1 MLPTINKRFLLKLV
15 AVLAVLAGGLALAH
29 TVQSGR
35 IPDALLAQAERA
47 HEQAADDPKKGDAAV
62 AYLRQYL
69 EFRPTDV
76 GVMEKLADW
85 LRERKKD
92 GDPSDLLRL
101 YDKILALDPARHDT
115 RREALKASL
124 KIGRFTD
131 AEGHGVA
138 LTQQF
143 PTDAQLW
150 LDLAYARRGLQKQ
163 TEARAAYDAAVNADP
178 TLTTA
183 YQEYA
188 EFLVNDLKL
197 KDEARKQLDKMVANG
212 SDRAGALTARG
223 RFFAVVENEPAAV
236 ADAKAALQIDAK
248 NADATLLL
256 AEQLQ
261 KGRDVQTAADLFKQ
275 GIADHPADA
284 RFVRGL
290 AWLEVSRGNTGASV
304 AALEDG
310 MERVGEKDAFDL
322 LVPLAD
328 LLLQMRDQEKAKG
341 LIRKLEGLRPTD
353 RQQQRTVKMQV
364 LYLKGRLAM
373 SEARWADAIDLLTK
387 LRGDT
392 GELLGLECQ
401 VNLLLSL
408 CFQRTGDFEQEE
420 RTLKLL
426 LGKDPNHAAARVTLG
441 AAYQAAGRFDE
452 AVVEYEQAAR
462 SRFATAGTRASL
474 LKMKA
479 ARLKA
484 VNAGQKEWEAL
495 DAQAKQFAPSFG
507 GAEYAILRSELY
519 SARRATDRA
528 IAVLQEEAMKR
539 PTDGRLWAA
548 YAAAA
553 ADYAGVPAGL
563 SLLDEAQAMCGDRAE
578 LRLARAAL
586 YARDPARLRPIDP
599 LAAQIDTWPESDQN
613 RVLYGLV
620 EVYDRLGDEAGVV
633 RTFRRIAGRYPSDPA
648 VWEGLFDRATRGG
661 DAATAAEARGRLA
674 KLEPEAGKSAAL
686 LTAWEVANGK
696 RAADAKAAADGLVK
710 QFGVTPDRG
719 DVCVAL
725 AKLKAL
731 SGDPTAAGSLFA
743 RAVRLDPVRYG
754 PTQEYL
760 AFLAE
765 AGQDDQIGKL
775 LGRLTQDYRWAG
787 EPVRRAV
794 RQTVGRVQPVAAKR
808 LLDALRPAVEP
819 EPDGF
824 GWLGDCYR
832 ACGFATDAIACYDKA
847 TTVKTATSDDWLRK
861 AVRTAEAGD
870 PDGGAKV
877 LADAKAKLVS
887 PQLYLMTAALFAD
900 HPAAPKGFAPA
911 LSTAAE
917 KKLYAQARLAVK
929 LSRFER
935 NEAVGVLEDY
945 IADKDVP
952 ADGTAW
958 ARRNLAMLL
967 AARGTATDRAR
978 AKELLTDT
986 DKKAGDT
993 ADEKRS
999 TAAVLAQLSRQLEGA
1014 DRDQVLERAIA
1025 VLTDVSAETKN
1036 PRDKFL
1042 LAQLYRTAAVR
1053 ADDKTATENRKRAR
1067 GLIQELIRQDPNNTE
1082 YYVAALEEM
1091 TEPADQELADRCAK
1105 FLIEKHR
1112 ADFRVVQAVARYEC
1126 RAGRPDDGLAHALAY
1141 TRTADNTPGDLQTR
1155 SARCA
1160 ELLDELARRPNVR
1173 GTPVGR
1179 KMTDAAVEKYEAL
1192 FVTRPEAIVALVGL
1206 LASDG
1211 RAEAGFAEIEK
1222 AAGKLPSRVKLLAGL
1237 AILRTGG
1244 ATDAQFKTVNGW
1256 LTAASEEEPGSAGVL
1271 INAGEFH
1278 ILRRDLQAAEK
1289 AYQAVLATDEEN
1301 VVALSNLAWLLAA
1314 NPDAADRALGMV
1326 DRAVRVVGLTGE
1338 LLDTRAR
1345 VKIARKEYPAAEQ
1358 DLVGALKQE
1367 QTALRLFHLALA
1379 EHLQGGAKSEDAGKH
1394 FREAKERGLRAVMV
1408 HPADRDTFAE
1418 FETKYGK

>member
-15 AVLAVLAGGLALAH
+15 VVVLLLAGGLAVAH
-29 TVQSGR
+29 TVQAGR
-35 IPDALLAQAERA
+35 IPDALMAQADRA
-47 HEQAADDPKKGDAAV
+47 HEQAADDPKKADAAV

-69 EFRPTDV
+69 EFRPTDTAA
-76 GVMEKLADW
+76 MEKLGEW
-85 LRERKKD
+85 LRERKKG

-101 YDKILALDPARHDT
+101 YDKILALDPSRHDT

-131 AEGHGVA
+131 AEGHAAA

-143 PTDAQLW
+143 PADAQLW
-150 LDLAYARRGLQKQ
+150 LDLAYARRGLQKH
-163 TEARAAYDAAVNADP
+163 TEARECYEAAKKADP
-178 TLTTA
+178 KMSAA

-197 KDEARKQLDKMVANG
+197 KEEAKKQLDEMVAALPK
-212 SDRAGALTARG
+212 DAGAVAARG
-223 RFFAVVENEPAAV
+223 RFFAAMDNEPAAI
-236 ADAKAALQIDAK
+236 ADAKAALKLDATH
-248 NADATLLL
+248 ADATLLL

-261 KGRDVQTAADLFKQ
+261 KGRDVQGAADLFKR
-275 GIADHPADA
+275 GIADHPKDA

-328 LLLQMRDQEKAKG
+328 LLLQMRDQEKAKA
-341 LIRKLEGLRPTD
+341 LIRKLEGLKPTD

-364 LYLKGRLAM
+364 LYLKGRSAM
-373 SEARWADAIDLLTK
+373 SEGRWADAIDLLTK
-387 LRGDT
+387 LRGDV
-392 GELLGLECQ
+392 GELIGLECQ

-408 CFQRTGDFEQEE
+408 CHQRTGDFEAEE

-426 LGKDPNHAAARVTLG
+426 LGKDPNHAAAHVTLG
-441 AAYQAAGRFDE
+441 AAYQSAGRFDE
-452 AVVEYEQAAR
+452 AIVEYEHAAR
-462 SRFATAGTRASL
+462 SRFATPSTRASL

-479 ARLKA
+479 ARLRVA
-484 VNAGQKEWEAL
+484 NAGKKEWDDL
-495 DAQAKQFAPSFG
+495 DNQAKQFGPSFG
-507 GAEYAILRSELY
+507 GAEYAVLRAELLT
-519 SARRATDRA
+519 ARRATDRA
-528 IAVLQEEAMKR
+528 IAVLREEAMRR
-539 PTDGRLWAA
+539 PTDGKLWAS
-548 YAAAA
+548 YAFAA

-613 RVLYGLV
+613 KLLYGLV

-633 RTFRRIAGRYPSDPA
+633 RTFRRIAGRYPADPA
-648 VWEGLFDRATRGG
+648 VWEGLFDRATRSG
-661 DAATAAEARGRLA
+661 DAATSTEARARLA

-696 RAADAKAAADGLVK
+696 QSARANEAIEGLMK
-710 QFGVTPDRG
+710 QFGPTPDRG
-719 DVCVAL
+719 DVCLAL

-731 SGDPTAAGSLFA
+731 TGDTAAAGSLFA
-743 RAVRLDPVRYG
+743 RAVRLEPVRYG
-754 PTQEYL
+754 PTQEYM

-765 AGQDDQIGKL
+765 AGQDDQMAKL
-775 LGRLTQDYRWAG
+775 LGRLMQDYRWSG
-787 EPVRRAV
+787 EPLRRAV

-808 LLDALRPAVEP
+808 LLDAFRPAVEG
-819 EPDGF
+819 EPDGL
-824 GWLGDCYR
+824 GWLGDCFK
-832 ACGFATDAIACYDKA
+832 ACGFATDATACYEKA
-847 TTVKTATSDDWLRK
+847 TASKRATCDDWLRK

-870 PDGGAKV
+870 ADAGAKV
-877 LADAKAKLVS
+877 VADAKEKLAS
-887 PQLYLMTAALFAD
+887 PQLHLMTAALFAE
-900 HPAAPKGFAPA
+900 HPAAPKKYAPA
-911 LSTAAE
+911 LTAAD

-929 LSRFER
+929 LSKFER
-935 NEAVGVLEDY
+935 TEAIGVLEDY
-945 IADKDVP
+945 LADKEVP

-967 AARGTATDRAR
+967 AARGTGTDRAR
-978 AKELLTDT
+978 AKELLTDA
-986 DKKAGDT
+986 DKAGDT
-993 ADEKRS
+993 PDEKRS
-999 TAAVLAQLSRQLEGA
+999 TAAILAQLSRQLEGT
-1014 DRDQVLERAIA
+1014 DRDEVLGRAID
-1025 VLTDVSAETKN
+1025 VLTEVSKETKN

-1053 ADDKTATENRKRAR
+1053 ADEKTALKNRTQAR
-1067 GLIQELIRQDPNNTE
+1067 LLLIELMKGDPNNPE
-1082 YYVAALEEM
+1082 YRIAALEDATNPEDQKF
-1091 TEPADQELADRCAK
+1091 ADESAAT
-1105 FLIEKHR
+1105 LIKYF
-1112 ADFRVVQAVARYEC
+1112 ATDYRVVQAVARYEC
-1126 RAGRPDDGLAHALAY
+1126 RVGKPEQALEHALAY
-1141 TRTADNTPGDLQTR
+1141 ARTADNTAGDLQVR

-1160 ELLDELARRPNVR
+1160 ELLDELARRPGVR

-1192 FVTRPEAIVALVGL
+1192 YVVRPEAIVAMVGL
-1206 LASDG
+1206 LAADG

-1222 AAGKLPSRVKLLAGL
+1222 AAAKLPSRVKLLAGL
-1237 AILRTGG
+1237 AMLRTGA
-1244 ATDAQFKTVNGW
+1244 ATEAQFSKVNAW
-1256 LTAASEEEPGSAGVL
+1256 LTTAAEEEPGSAAVL
-1271 INAGEFH
+1271 MNAGEFH
-1278 ILRRDLQAAEK
+1278 ILRRDLNEAEK
-1289 AYQAVLATDEEN
+1289 AYKAVLESDEQN
-1301 VVALSNLAWLLAA
+1301 VVALSNLAWLLASNA
-1314 NPDAADRALGMV
+1314 DAADRALGLV

-1345 VKIARKEYPAAEQ
+1345 VKIAQKEYAAAEQ
-1358 DLVGALKQE
+1358 DLEGALKQE

-1379 EHLQGGAKSEDAGKH
+1379 EHLQGATKADDAGKH
-1394 FREAKERGLRAVMV
+1394 FREAKEKGVRAVTV

-1418 FETKYGK
+1418 FEKKYGK